1 MRQRCVWSCT
11 ALNLNVPLYSPLKFS
26 SQLLMELTEVQVIL
40 SRSPILKCSITYCL
54 CYNISPFPES
64 SSDYGALRRHSLR
77 FRGCGLKDCVNVSI
91 TDDLELEMVES
102 FNISL
107 EKSQGLSNKFLLA
120 PGHREVI
127 IIDNDGMYHYNCC
140 DTVL

>member
-1 MRQRCVWSCT
+1 MADVCV
-11 ALNLNVPLYSPLKFS
+11 VVYSPRLECPIVFPFEILITTIDGIDGGGGNLEQVSNLK
-26 SQLLMELTEVQVIL
+26 MH
-40 SRSPILKCSITYCL
+40 YCL

-120 PGHREVI
+120 PGQREVT
-127 IIDNDGMYHYNCC
+127 IIDNDGMYHCN
-140 DTVL
+140 TVL